1 MKHLASGILA
11 LLLGGV
17 AISITATA
25 DEVYARIRGTV
36 TDASGSIVQGAEVS
50 ASNTATGFSKT
61 VASDADGS
69 FQFLQLPVG
78 MYDVTVT
85 KPGFRKFTAQHIVLM
100 LNQVYNLQPALEV
113 GQVAETVTVEANPMQ
128 VESSVTQL
136 QTVVDSQKIVDLP
149 LIGRDWTQLQQL
161 VPGVVAGSDRF
172 GTVSRGNAYASNGS
186 QSQQNSFLIDGAD
199 SNDIAINT
207 PIVIPSPDAI
217 QEFNFVTN
225 TINPEYGRN
234 SGGVLN
240 AVIKSGTNQFH
251 GGAFEFFRDTA
262 LNDPNFFR
270 QPNVFHQN
278 QYGGTLGGPVVKDR
292 TFFFISYQGTRARQ
306 AQALPG
312 NTLPTVFSQDQRNG
326 FFPDIAASTAKS
338 PIPLVGENGETFP
351 AGTQYN
357 AIFPTGHIPSQ
368 DISPISQKLLTS
380 YVPLPNAPGNLYS
393 YSPVTTQTIDQGIAK
408 IDHHFGQN
416 DAVWVSTFIED
427 NPQLRALS
435 FGGSNLPG
443 FAEDDTVS
451 SKSFT
456 AAWTH
461 TFSPT
466 MLNELRASYVRINFD
481 SGEPATPVSPA
492 SLGFSGINPQNT
504 VGVGVPFIGISGYFN
519 LGFGIQGPAPRID
532 ETYQLTDNLS
542 KVIGT
547 HTLKFGFTGERFAVS
562 NPFAF
567 ENNGNY
573 TFAGTG
579 LYSTGDPGADFLL
592 GIPDSYIQ
600 SSGAHQVERTYE
612 YYFYAQ
618 DSWKIRRDLTLNY
631 GVGYQIDTPLQ
642 NKYFGGEAFNCF
654 RPGQQS
660 TVFPTAPE
668 GLDFPGDK
676 GCTASGYNAHYD
688 NFGPRFGFAYSP
700 DAGWLSGGRSQKF
713 VIRGGFGIYFNRTE
727 EELALQNL
735 LAPPF
740 ALSSTGIGD
749 VGGNPSFAN
758 PFTDIASG
766 QSIPNK
772 FPFAPPKPG
781 DKTVNFAFF
790 EPLSINTTSPNFA
803 TPYAMNY
810 NLNIQRELPGAMVM
824 QIGYVGSQGR
834 HLEVAYEGNPI
845 TLAGAAACAADATC
859 VANRTIQQ
867 ILYPSHTQYAPGNT
881 IASAGTQGTIG
892 VSSYNSLQ
900 TSVRKNFS
908 HGLTFTAG
916 YTWSHSIDD
925 GSGFEES
932 STQAS
937 SDGRDFNIYNARLS
951 RGDSAFDARHR
962 FVASYDYELPRLRA
976 WDNAFVKYGI
986 NGWRVSGITTFQ
998 TGFPFTPFDS
1008 GFRSLTC
1015 SALNYYGCSDG
1026 PNGVGAITTFDPR
1039 NSSVVNTVANPANT
1053 TALPNYWFDPNQF
1066 TRQTFGMFGTS
1077 GRNSIHGPG
1086 INNTDLALQKEVL
1099 FSEARK
1105 LQLRLEAYNLFNHA
1119 QFNLPGANAASTSTF
1134 GRITSAHAGRLVQ
1147 LGAKFYF

>member
-1 MKHLASGILA
+1 MKKLIRDFLT
-11 LLLGGV
+11 LLVVSLTL
-17 AISITATA
+17 STAVLA

-36 TDASGSIVQGAEVS
+36 ADFSGALVQGAEVT
-50 ASNTATGFSKT
+50 AINTGTGLSKKVT
-61 VASDADGS
+61 SESDGS
-69 FQFLQLPVG
+69 FQFLELPVG

-85 KPGFRKFTAQHIVLM
+85 KSGFRKFMAQHIVLA
-100 LNQVYNLQPALEV
+100 LNQVYNVQAIIEV
-113 GQVAETVTVEANPMQ
+113 GQVAETVTVEANPAQ
-128 VESSVTQL
+128 VENSVTQL
-136 QTVVDSQKIVDLP
+136 ETVVDAQKIVDLP

-161 VPGVVAGSDRF
+161 VPGVVAGDDRF

-207 PIVIPSPDAI
+207 PIIIPSPDAI

-251 GGAFEFFRDTA
+251 GGAFEFFRDTS

-278 QYGGTLGGPVVKDR
+278 QYGGTVGGPVVKDR
-292 TFFFISYQGTRARQ
+292 TFFFLSYQGTRANQ

-312 NTLPTVFSQDQRNG
+312 NNLPTVFSEAQRNG
-326 FFPDIAASTAKS
+326 YFPDIATSTAKS
-338 PIPLVGENGETFP
+338 PIPLLGENGETFP
-351 AGTQYN
+351 AGTPYN
-357 AIFPTGHIPSQ
+357 AIFPTGHIPLQ
-368 DISPISQKLLTS
+368 DINPISQKLLAA

-393 YSPVTTQTIDQGIAK
+393 YSPVAIQAIDQGIAK
-408 IDHHFGQN
+408 LDHHFGQN
-416 DAVWVSTFIED
+416 DAIWVSTFIED
-427 NPQLRALS
+427 NPQVRALS

-443 FAEDDTVS
+443 FTEDDTVT

-466 MLNELRASYVRINFD
+466 MLNELRASYVRTNFD

-492 SLGFSGINPQNT
+492 SLGFTGINPQNT
-504 VGVGVPFIGISGYFN
+504 VGVGVPFIGINGYFN
-519 LGFGIQGPAPRID
+519 LGFGTEGPAPRID
-532 ETYQLTDNLS
+532 EVYQLTNNLS
-542 KVIGT
+542 KVVGG
-547 HTLKFGFTGERFAVS
+547 HTFKFGFTGERFSVS
-562 NPFAF
+562 NPFSF
-567 ENNGNY
+567 ENNGAYN
-573 TFAGTG
+573 FSGTG

-592 GIPDSYIQ
+592 GIPDSYVQ
-600 SSGAHQVERTYE
+600 SSGSHQVERTYE

-618 DSWKIRRDLTLNY
+618 DSWKVRRDLTLNY
-631 GVGYQIDTPLQ
+631 GLGYQIDTPLQ
-642 NKYFGGEAFNCF
+642 NKYFGGEALNCF

-660 TVFPTAPE
+660 TVFPTAPV

-676 GCTASGYNAHYD
+676 GCSASGYYAHYD
-688 NFGPRFGFAYSP
+688 NLAPRFGFAYSP
-700 DAGWLSGGRSQKF
+700 MAGWLSGGGSQKF
-713 VIRGGFGIYFNRTE
+713 VVRGGFGIYFNRTE

-740 ALSSTGIGD
+740 GLVSTGIGD

-758 PFTDIASG
+758 PFTDIATG

-772 FPFAPPKPG
+772 FPFTPPKPG
-781 DKTVNFAFF
+781 DPNVNFGFF
-790 EPLSINTTSPNFA
+790 EPMSINTPSPNFA
-803 TPYAMNY
+803 SPYAMNF
-810 NLNIQRELPGAMVM
+810 NLNVQRELPGAMVM
-824 QIGYVGSQGR
+824 QIGYVGAQGR

-845 TLAGAAACAADATC
+845 TLAGAAACAADQTC
-859 VANRTIQQ
+859 IANRTIQQ
-867 ILYPSHTQYAPGNT
+867 YLYPSHTQYAPGD
-881 IASAGTQGTIG
+881 IFASVGTQGTIG

-900 TSVRKNFS
+900 ISLRKNFS

-925 GSGFEES
+925 GSGYEES
-932 STQAS
+932 STQS
-937 SDGRDFNIYNARLS
+937 TSDGRDFNIYNARLS
-951 RGDSAFDARHR
+951 RGDSAFDARNR
-962 FVASYDYELPRLRA
+962 FVASYDYELPHIHG
-976 WDNAFVKYGI
+976 WDNAFVKYGL
-986 NGWRVSGITTFQ
+986 NGWRISGITTLQ

-1008 GFRSLTC
+1008 GLRSLTC
-1015 SALNYYGCSDG
+1015 SALSYYGCSDG

-1039 NSSVVNTVANPANT
+1039 NSNLVNTVANPANT
-1053 TALPNYWFDPNQF
+1053 TAEPNYWFDPNQF
-1066 TRQTFGMFGTS
+1066 TRQAFGMFGTS

-1086 INNTDLALQKEVL
+1086 INNTDLALQKEVQ
-1099 FSEARK
+1099 FSEMRK

-1119 QFNLPGANAASTSTF
+1119 QFNLPDGNAASPTF
-1134 GRITSAHAGRLVQ
+1134 GRITSARAGRLLQ

>member
-1 MKHLASGILA
+1 MRKLAGFVFA
-11 LLLGGV
+11 LFVVSMALSPT
-17 AISITATA
+17 IIA

-36 TDASGSIVQGAEVS
+36 TDASGAVVHGAEVK
-50 ASNTATGFSKT
+50 ATNTQTGFSKT
-61 VASDADGS
+61 IASDEDGS

-78 MYDVTVT
+78 MYDVVVA
-85 KPGFRKFTAQHIVLM
+85 KSGFRKFTAQHIVLV
-100 LNQVYNLQPALEV
+100 LNQVYNMQATLEV
-113 GQVAETVTVEANPMQ
+113 GQIAETVTVEANPMQ

-136 QTVVDSQKIVDLP
+136 QTVVDAQKIVDLP
-149 LIGRDWTQLQQL
+149 LISRDWTQLQQL

-186 QSQQNSFLIDGAD
+186 QSQQNSVLIDGAD
-199 SNDIAINT
+199 SNDIAINA
-207 PIVIPSPDAI
+207 PIIIPSPDAI

-251 GGAFEFFRDTA
+251 GSAFEFFRDTS
-262 LNDPNFFR
+262 LNTPNFFR

-306 AQALPG
+306 AQGIP
-312 NTLPTVFSQDQRNG
+312 NNILPTVFSQDQRNG
-326 FFPDIAASTAKS
+326 FFPAIATSTASS
-338 PIPLVGENGETFP
+338 PIPLVGESGATFA
-351 AGTQYN
+351 AGTPYSTL
-357 AIFPTGHIPSQ
+357 FPTGHIPLQ
-368 DISPISQKLLTS
+368 DINPISQKLLS
-380 YVPLPNAPGNLYS
+380 SVPLPNSPGNLYS
-393 YSPVTTQTIDQGIAK
+393 YSPVTTQTIEQGIAK
-408 IDHHFGQN
+408 VDHRFGQN
-416 DAVWVSTFIED
+416 DALWASTFIED
-427 NPQLRALS
+427 NPQVRALS

-443 FAEDDTVS
+443 FGENDKVT
-451 SKSFT
+451 SKSLT
-456 AAWTH
+456 AAWSH

-466 MLNELRASYVRINFD
+466 MLNELRASYVRTNFD
-481 SGEPATPVSPA
+481 SGEPIKPVLPS
-492 SLGFSGINPQNT
+492 SLGFTGINTQNT
-504 VGVGVPFIGISGYFN
+504 AGAGVPFIGVTGYFN
-519 LGFGIQGPAPRID
+519 LGFGIDGPAPRID
-532 ETYQLTDNLS
+532 EVYQLTDNLS
-542 KVIGT
+542 KVIGK

-573 TFAGTG
+573 TFGGTG
-579 LYSTGDPGADFLL
+579 LYSTGDPGADFVL
-592 GIPDSYIQ
+592 GIPDSYLQ
-600 SSGAHQVERTYE
+600 SGGGHQVERTYE

-618 DSWKIRRDLTLNY
+618 DSWKIRKDLTLNY
-631 GVGYQIDTPLQ
+631 GLGYQIDTPLQ
-642 NKYFGGEAFNCF
+642 NKYFGGKGFNCF
-654 RPGQQS
+654 RPGEQS
-660 TVFPTAPE
+660 TVFPTAPA
-668 GLDFPGDK
+668 GLVFPGDK
-676 GCTASGYNAHYD
+676 GCTASGYNTHYD

-700 DAGWLSGGRSQKF
+700 EAGWLSGGSAQKF

-727 EELALQNL
+727 EEVALQNL

-740 ALSSTGIGD
+740 GLVSGGIGD

-772 FPFAPPKPG
+772 FPFTPPLPG
-781 DKTVNFAFF
+781 DKTVNFKFF
-790 EPLSINTTSPNFA
+790 EPMSINTTSPDFA
-803 TPYAMNY
+803 TPYVMNY
-810 NLNIQRELPGAMVM
+810 NLNIQRELPGTMVM
-824 QIGYVGSQGR
+824 QIGYVGAQGR

-845 TLAGAAACAADATC
+845 TLAGAAQCAADPAC
-859 VANRTIQQ
+859 IASRTIQQ
-867 ILYPSHTQYAPGNT
+867 ILYPSHTLYAPGNV
-881 IASAGTQGTIG
+881 IASVGTQGTIG

-900 TSVRKNFS
+900 ASLRKNFS

-925 GSGFEES
+925 GSGYEES
-932 STQAS
+932 STQS
-937 SDGRDFNIYNARLS
+937 GSNGRDFNIYNARLS

-962 FVASYDYELPRLRA
+962 FVASYDYELPHLRR
-976 WDNAFVKYGI
+976 WNNAFVKYGL
-986 NGWRVSGITTFQ
+986 NGWRLSGITTLQ

-1008 GFRSLTC
+1008 GLRSLTC

-1039 NSSVVNTVANPANT
+1039 NSNLVNKVVNPANT
-1053 TALPNYWFDPNQF
+1053 TVRPNYWFDPNQF
-1066 TRQTFGMFGTS
+1066 TRQAFGMFGTS

-1086 INNTDLALQKEVL
+1086 LNNTDLAVQKEIQ
-1099 FSEARK
+1099 FNEARK
-1105 LQLRLEAYNLFNHA
+1105 IQLRLEAYNLFNHA
-1119 QFNLPGANAASTSTF
+1119 QFNLPGSNAASSSTF
-1134 GRITSAHAGRLVQ
+1134 GRITSAHAGRLIQ